1 MTDNEQQFSDEKF
14 QELFGNVSNLPTLPV
29 VVTQLVGLVEDP
41 ETTAKDVNRIIT
53 QDPSLTAKVLKIVN
67 SAFYGFSREIS
78 TVTEAVVILGF
89 DAIKSL
95 ALSASVLDV
104 FSSKSVPGF
113 DMVGLWKHSI
123 ATGIGAELVARWDR
137 YPNPEEV
144 LVSGILHNIG
154 KMLLDLAAPGE
165 LRQILSY
172 AEENQCSMYEAEL
185 ETLGTG
191 HPEIGA
197 WLTKTWNLPENI
209 VNGIRYYRS
218 PMKAPEEYRQ
228 LPLFIHVGDVMARVK
243 DVGWSGD
250 NKAPDFQE
258 EVWRVLDID
267 EEDIE
272 MLLGKMEKNIDKA
285 EELIKLVI
293 DSERSD

>member
-1 MTDNEQQFSDEKF
+1 MTDPKGTFDEQYF

-29 VVTQLVGLVEDP
+29 VVTRLVSLVEDP
-41 ETTAKDVNRIIT
+41 ETTAQDVNRVIT

-104 FSSKSVPGF
+104 FGSKSVPGF

-123 ATGIGAELVARWDR
+123 ATGIGAEIVARWDR

-154 KMLLDLAAPGE
+154 KMLLDLSAPGE
-165 LRQILSY
+165 LRKILSY
-172 AEENQCSMYEAEL
+172 AEQEQCSLYEAEL

-197 WLTKTWNLPENI
+197 WLTKKWNLPENI

-218 PMKAPEEYRQ
+218 PLKAPEEYRQ

-250 NKAPDFQE
+250 SATPNFQE
-258 EVWRVLDID
+258 EVWQALDID
-267 EEDIE
+267 EEDTE
-272 MLLGKMEKNIDKA
+272 MLLEKMEKNLDKA
-285 EELIKLVI
+285 DELINLVV
-293 DSERSD
+293 DSERSG